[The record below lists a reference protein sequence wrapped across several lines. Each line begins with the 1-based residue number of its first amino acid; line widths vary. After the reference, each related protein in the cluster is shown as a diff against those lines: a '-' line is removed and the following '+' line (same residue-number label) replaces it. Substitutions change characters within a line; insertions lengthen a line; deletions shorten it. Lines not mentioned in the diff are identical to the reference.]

1 MKIEA
6 RCRTCHRVFLLSQI
20 GPASDAP
27 GRCPF
32 CGARFAPSYTPF
44 LVEAVP
50 QAEAAAAQFVQSLGR
65 LQAMETGFAID
76 LEGVNSDVARA
87 VWASEGTPLS
97 DFLEAE
103 RRLQP
108 GEGDGGEAL
117 RVLVVTGDEQVQ
129 EEVRFGFPR
138 RVEVS
143 ILGDAREAWEWMHD
157 KTPSVA
163 VVDIQTGSAGGFGLA
178 RDMAQ
183 DPKLAA
189 VPILMLI
196 ERRQDEWLA
205 EQAGAT
211 SHRIKP
217 VDADELV
224 AEVLALAHA

>member
-6 RCRTCHRVFLLSQI
+6 RCRTCDRIFLLSQI

-50 QAEAAAAQFVQSLGR
+50 QAEAAAAQFVQALGR
-65 LQAMETGFAID
+65 LQAMETGFEVDI
-76 LEGVNSDVARA
+76 EGINSDVAGA

-97 DFLEAE
+97 DFLAAE
-103 RRLQP
+103 RRLQAA
-108 GEGDGGEAL
+108 GDEAEPL
-117 RVLVVTGDEQVQ
+117 KVLVVTGDEQVQ
-129 EEVRFGFPR
+129 EEVRFGFPKG
-138 RVEVS
+138 VEVS
-143 ILGDAREAWEWMHD
+143 ILSDAREAWEWMHD

-163 VVDIQTGSAGGFGLA
+163 IVDIQTGSAGGFGLA

-217 VDADELV
+217 VDADALV
-224 AEVLALAHA
+224 GEVLTMAGG

>member
-6 RCRTCHRVFLLSQI
+6 RCRTCHRIFLLSQI

-108 GEGDGGEAL
+108 GEDDGG
-117 RVLVVTGDEQVQ
+117 
-129 EEVRFGFPR
+129 
-138 RVEVS
+138 
-143 ILGDAREAWEWMHD
+143 
-157 KTPSVA
+157 
-163 VVDIQTGSAGGFGLA
+163 
-178 RDMAQ
+178 
-183 DPKLAA
+183 
-189 VPILMLI
+189 
-196 ERRQDEWLA
+196 
-205 EQAGAT
+205 
-211 SHRIKP
+211 KP
-217 VDADELV
+217 
-224 AEVLALAHA
+224 

>member
-1 MKIEA
+1 M
-6 RCRTCHRVFLLSQI
+6 SQI

-65 LQAMETGFAID
+65 LQAMETGFEID
-76 LEGVNSDVARA
+76 IEGVNSDVSRA

-108 GEGDGGEAL
+108 GEGDGGESL

-138 RVEVS
+138 GIEVS
-143 ILGDAREAWEWMHD
+143 ILSDAREAWEWMHD

-205 EQAGAT
+205 DQAGAT

-224 AEVLALAHA
+224 GEVLALTHA

>member
-6 RCRTCHRVFLLSQI
+6 RCRTCDRIFLLSQI
-20 GPASDAP
+20 GPTSDAP

-32 CGARFAPSYTPF
+32 CGARFAPAYTPF

-65 LQAMETGFAID
+65 LQAMETGFRVDI
-76 LEGVNSDVARA
+76 EGLNSDVARA
-87 VWASEGTPLS
+87 VWASEGTPLA
-97 DFLEAE
+97 DFLAAE
-103 RRLQP
+103 RKLHP
-108 GEGDGGEAL
+108 DVDAAEAL
-117 RVLVVTGDEQVQ
+117 KVAVVTGDEQVQ
-129 EEVRFGFPR
+129 EEVRFGFPSG
-138 RVEVS
+138 VEVT
-143 ILGDAREAWEWMHD
+143 ILSDAHAAWDWMHD

-163 VVDIQTGSAGGFGLA
+163 IVDIQTGNAGGFGLA

-183 DPKLAA
+183 DPKLAG

-205 EQAGAT
+205 EQAGAA

-224 AEVLALAHA
+224 AEVLRLTRR